1 MALRVRTVR
10 DLDEQAAAFAAIGH
24 YFGWSPTS
32 EDAERF
38 RTLLPLDRTHAVL
51 DDGAIVAGA
60 GAFPF
65 GLTVPGGA
73 LPCAGVTVVGVLP
86 SHRRRGLLRRMM
98 DAQLRD
104 VRERGEPI
112 AALWASE
119 ETIYGRFGYG
129 LASLSHNI
137 DTERHAVAIRSEPP
151 RDGSM
156 RLVTHDEALRTF
168 PRLYERVGRTRP
180 GMIVRSRDWWSIRRL
195 DDRPEVRRGGGPLV
209 HALLERDGRPV
220 GYALYRLVQEG
231 STPETWTKTIRVVEA
246 FGVDDAAT
254 RDVWRFLLQIDWTD
268 RVAAYHLPVDH
279 PLPLLVDRINKL
291 HLSVWDALWLRVVDV
306 PAALAG
312 RSYGSGGPVTVEV
325 VVRPALPGERRPWT
339 IDDGEVRRT
348 RRRADVRVAVDALG
362 SAFLGGISFAQ
373 LAACGSG
380 RGGRSRRHRTGRR
393 GVSRVGGAVG
403 RRDLLSRRHR
413 SERPRRRACRARAR
427 PPRRPAACGDAKRG
441 ARA

>member
-1 MALRVRTVR
+1 VALRIRTVR
-10 DLDEQAAAFAAIGH
+10 DLDEHAAAFAAIGH
-24 YFGWSPTS
+24 YFGWAPTRD
-32 EDAERF
+32 DAERF
-38 RTLLPLDRTHAVL
+38 LPLLPAERMHAVF
-51 DDGAIVAGA
+51 DSGDIVAGA

-65 GLTVPGGA
+65 GLTVPGGV

-98 DAQLRD
+98 DTQLRD
-104 VRERGEPI
+104 IRERGEPI

-137 DTERHAVAIRSEPP
+137 DAERHGVAIRRELP

-156 RLVTHDEALRTF
+156 RLVTNDEALRVF

-195 DDRPEVRRGGGPLV
+195 DDRPEIRRGGGPLV
-209 HALLERDGRPV
+209 RALLERDGRPA

-231 STPETWTKTIRVVEA
+231 STPETWTKTIRVGEA
-246 FGVDDAAT
+246 LGVDDAAT
-254 RDVWRFLLQIDWTD
+254 RDVWRFLLEIDWTD
-268 RVAAYHLPVDH
+268 RVTAQHLPVDH

-291 HLSVWDALWLRVVDV
+291 RLTVWDALWLRVVDV

-312 RSYGSGGPVTVEV
+312 RRYASAAPVTVEV
-325 VVRPALPGERRPWT
+325 ASDPHFPENVGRWTIEGGKVRRAGRRP
-339 IDDGEVRRT
+339 
-348 RRRADVRVAVDALG
+348 DVRVEIDGLG

-373 LAACGSG
+373 LASAGQAEEG
-380 RGGRSRRHRTGRR
+380 TRGGIDRADAAF
-393 GVSRVGGAVG
+393 GA
-403 RRDLLSRRHR
+403 S
-413 SERPRRRACRARAR
+413 
-427 PPRRPAACGDAKRG
+427 AAPWCAEIF
-441 ARA
+441 

>member
-1 MALRVRTVR
+1 MALRIRTVR
-10 DLDEQAAAFAAIGH
+10 DLDEQAAAFSAIGH
-24 YFGWSPTS
+24 YFGWSPTR

-38 RTLLPLDRTHAVL
+38 SPLLPADRMHAVF
-51 DDGAIVAGA
+51 DGGEIVAGA

-65 GLTVPGGA
+65 DLTVSGGA

-98 DAQLRD
+98 DTQLRD

-129 LASLSHNI
+129 LASISHNI
-137 DTERHAVAIRSEPP
+137 DAERRSVAIRPDLPP
-151 RDGSM
+151 DGSV
-156 RLVTHDEALRTF
+156 RLVTNDEALRIF
-168 PRLYERVGRTRP
+168 PRLYERVGRARA
-180 GMIVRSRDWWSIRRL
+180 GMIVRTRDWWSIRRL
-195 DDRPEVRRGGGPLV
+195 DDRPETRRGGGPLV
-209 HALLERDGRPV
+209 RALLERDGRPV

-231 STPETWTKTIRVVEA
+231 STPENWTKTIRVVEA
-246 FGVDDAAT
+246 VGVDDAAT

-291 HLSVWDALWLRVVDV
+291 RLSVWDALWLRVVDV

-312 RSYGSGGPVTVEV
+312 RAYAADGEVTVEV
-325 VVRPALPGERRPWT
+325 ASDPHFPENVGRWT
-339 IDDGEVRRT
+339 IDGGEVRRT
-348 RRRADVRVAVDALG
+348 RRRPDVRVAVDGLG

-373 LAACGSG
+373 LARAGRAEEVARSG
-380 RGGRSRRHRTGRR
+380 IERADAAFR
-393 GVSRVGGAVG
+393 VS
-403 RRDLLSRRHR
+403 
-413 SERPRRRACRARAR
+413 
-427 PPRRPAACGDAKRG
+427 AAPWCPEIF
-441 ARA
+441 